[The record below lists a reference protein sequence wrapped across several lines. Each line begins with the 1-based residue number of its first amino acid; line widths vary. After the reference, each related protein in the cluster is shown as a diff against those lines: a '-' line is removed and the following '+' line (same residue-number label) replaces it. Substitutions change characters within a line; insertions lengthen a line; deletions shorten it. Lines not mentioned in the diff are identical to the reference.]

1 MELLKSFLGIWAFSV
16 KHNTGRAFRPDKL
29 EIYTVLS
36 GAPAGSS
43 GALGIFRGF
52 IYSKSETNSAG
63 KWSMTLPAHRKV
75 QHRTKL
81 SDDHDKKLCH
91 IQMLCPNQ
99 QMLRAGKPMI
109 FGSFENLKDILLAL
123 LVNFRKTE
131 YFQVKSHM
139 NIFKLEQCWKI
150 YIFKT

>member
-1 MELLKSFLGIWAFSV
+1 
-16 KHNTGRAFRPDKL
+16 
-29 EIYTVLS
+29 
-36 GAPAGSS
+36 
-43 GALGIFRGF
+43 
-52 IYSKSETNSAG
+52 
-63 KWSMTLPAHRKV
+63 MTLPAHRKV
-75 QHRTKL
+75 QHRTNM